1 MMADDLDKLIEDQKA
16 KLAQDKAELE
26 NDPPYMEMRNKEL
39 EKLSETNKMLISMTK
54 ENIPPNSQQN
64 YPLGD
69 YGLSLPLGEECER
82 KKHKLK
88 EELRQ
93 DYRRYLSQG
102 ISQAKRKKNYL
113 TTGEVDPY
121 TQGLSL
127 PIDERRSA
135 KEKLRLER
143 NKEYNQYL
151 RDKEEWN
158 ERLRKLGK
166 KNTENEMDRNK
177 KPIAVTRLQSELHT
191 EVQPCNTGTE
201 PPKKD
206 AFTSTEGYEELL
218 SKRWPEEDRYHRLDD
233 EVELRSRLL
242 NKRLDE
248 DLDVPNRRYRGF
260 ASQSVIPVRKHHR
273 LDEDRDFGRRYYR
286 MDYDPEISEE
296 MDPRFRCESAYDRK
310 TPRVFCGDRPHLDG
324 IVRDLPAD
332 YEDEL
337 KERARVQQISRTGN
351 SRNQMQISSSASEQA
366 KSAAEMPY
374 ATGLVLGGQDRELLQ
389 RKKEKYRQELI
400 EQMAEQQRNKRRE
413 KELELTVAASGAR
426 DPEKSPNRLKHFG
439 LTARATEEKLPPE
452 RPRVAF
458 QTPVP
463 VPSASPVNE
472 DFHRGLASTLGEIAA
487 PRLAPMPPPPPPV
500 LTDNYRTPHDDAYY
514 FYGVRNPL
522 DPNLAYY
529 GTGMMGMQPTPNL
542 DPSLGQASV
551 EQSISNVG
559 QRNTGDTQRS
569 IGVFSE
575 EKTKPSKEATL
586 SYQQE
591 LRQQIRE
598 REERRRQEREE
609 KERYEAKIAAEM
621 RNYNPWGRGGGGAPL
636 RDAKGNLITDL
647 NMMHKQNEDAY
658 HNREA
663 RLYEDKR
670 AIVSADLSLAS
681 PRPENTEASTN
692 KTAGFTFAQTS
703 PFARGNVFGEP
714 PSPQHL
720 KRQESYKN
728 FLRLQIREREERRR
742 QEREEKERYE
752 AKIAAEMR
760 NYNPWGRGGG
770 GAPLRDAK
778 GNLITD
784 LNMMHKQNE
793 DAYHNREARLY
804 EDKRAIVSA
813 DLSLASP
820 RPENTEASTNKTA
833 GFTFA
838 QTSPFARG
846 NVFGEPPSP
855 QHLKRQE
862 SYKNFLRLQIEE
874 KRRREQAEREKLR
887 MEEEE
892 EEKRIAEERMRIQK
906 AYENEQEEKRKKEE
920 EQRLKN
926 KEMIRLDEERQKEA
940 EKRRKE
946 KEEKQD
952 EQLRQYFEKEK
963 MEEEKKMFARQPSP
977 IIPALQNKS
986 IRKEERIP
994 SADSNVS
1001 YYAQDPPQPRV
1012 PSPPVT
1018 ARRNQ
1023 LRAFEERKNVINEL
1037 SEMRKQ
1043 LRSEEKRLQEQLLNV
1058 ASDDDVPITR
1068 GRREKN
1074 PKDVFEMA
1082 RLRLQAPVR
1091 RPPSKEAQDPV
1102 NIQNIWEFNELKY
1115 KDSETRMGLRHMY
1128 PDPPKDD
1135 QTLEI
1140 QQQALLREQQKKLD
1154 RMRMRRETED
1164 DSASGGN
1171 PQTMGLFRSES
1182 NEFLKNS
1189 QLESDSTFIGANR
1202 ETFPDLGEVNLSPQ
1216 FPPSARER
1224 RRIKQKALACAED
1237 VPPGQTP
1244 LLQPDSFSLH
1254 SSFSLDIDQL
1264 KGKNEERWRRL
1275 TELQQKSA
1283 YLGENISLG
1292 EADDLKRAPSNAGR
1306 RPSSVDTVATEPWLR
1321 PGTSETL
1328 QRLMAEQS
1336 SPAKLSPE
1344 NTLQLG
1350 WQGLSTAHG

>member
-1 MMADDLDKLIEDQKA
+1 MMADDLDKSIEDQKA
-16 KLAQDKAELE
+16 KLARDKAELE
-26 NDPPYMEMRNKEL
+26 NDPPYMEMRNKES
-39 EKLSETNKMLISMTK
+39 EKPSESSKMFISMAK

-64 YPLGD
+64 CPLGD
-69 YGLSLPLGEECER
+69 YGLSLPLGEEYER

-93 DYRRYLSQG
+93 DYRRYLSQ
-102 ISQAKRKKNYL
+102 
-113 TTGEVDPY
+113 
-121 TQGLSL
+121 
-127 PIDERRSA
+127 
-135 KEKLRLER
+135 
-143 NKEYNQYL
+143 
-151 RDKEEWN
+151 
-158 ERLRKLGK
+158 
-166 KNTENEMDRNK
+166 NEMDRNR
-177 KPIAVTRLQSELHT
+177 KPVAVTRLRPELHT
-191 EVQPCNTGTE
+191 EVQPCNTGVE

-218 SKRWPEEDRYHRLDD
+218 NKRWLEEDRYHRLND

-248 DLDVPNRRYRGF
+248 DLDVPNQRRRGF
-260 ASQSVIPVRKHHR
+260 ASQSVIPIRKHHR
-273 LDEDRDFGRRYYR
+273 LDEDRDFARRYYR
-286 MDYDPEISEE
+286 MDHDPEISEE

-310 TPRVFCGDRPHLDG
+310 TPRGFYAERPYLDG

-337 KERARVQQISRTGN
+337 KERTRVQQISRTGT
-351 SRNQMQISSSASEQA
+351 SRNQVQISSSANEQA
-366 KSAAEMPY
+366 KPAAEMPY

-413 KELELTVAASGAR
+413 KELELSVAASGAQ
-426 DPEKSPNRLKHFG
+426 DPEKKLSDEEPNRLKQFG
-439 LTARATEEKLPPE
+439 LTARASVENVPPE

-487 PRLAPMPPPPPPV
+487 PRLVPMPPPPPPV
-500 LTDNYRTPHDDAYY
+500 LTDNYRTPYDDAYY

-542 DPSLGQASV
+542 DPPLGQAPV
-551 EQSISNVG
+551 EQSVSNFG
-559 QRNTGDTQRS
+559 QKNTGDRQRS
-569 IGVFSE
+569 TGVFSE

-591 LRQQIRE
+591 LQQQIRE
-598 REERRRQEREE
+598 REERRRREREE
-609 KERYEAKIAAEM
+609 KERYEAKLEAEM
-621 RNYNPWGRGGGGAPL
+621 RNYNPWGKGGGGAPL

-658 HNREA
+658 HNPEA

-670 AIVSADLSLAS
+670 AIVSVDLSLAS
-681 PRPENTEASTN
+681 PKPENTEASTN
-692 KTAGFTFAQTS
+692 K
-703 PFARGNVFGEP
+703 
-714 PSPQHL
+714 
-720 KRQESYKN
+720 
-728 FLRLQIREREERRR
+728 I
-742 QEREEKERYE
+742 
-752 AKIAAEMR
+752 
-760 NYNPWGRGGG
+760 
-770 GAPLRDAK
+770 
-778 GNLITD
+778 
-784 LNMMHKQNE
+784 
-793 DAYHNREARLY
+793 
-804 EDKRAIVSA
+804 
-813 DLSLASP
+813 
-820 RPENTEASTNKTA
+820 A

-874 KRRREQAEREKLR
+874 KRRREEAEREKLR
-887 MEEEE
+887 MEEEK
-892 EEKRIAEERMRIQK
+892 EEKRLAEQRMRIQK
-906 AYENEQEEKRKKEE
+906 AYEDEQEEKRKKEE
-920 EQRLKN
+920 ERRLKN
-926 KEMIRLDEERQKEA
+926 KEIIRLDEERQKEA
-940 EKRRKE
+940 ERRRKE
-946 KEEKQD
+946 KEEKQE
-952 EQLRQYFEKEK
+952 EQLRQYYEKEK
-963 MEEEKKMFARQPSP
+963 MEEEKKMFSRQPSP
-977 IIPALQNKS
+977 VIPALQNKS

-994 SADSNVS
+994 SAESHIS

-1012 PSPPVT
+1012 PSPPVP

-1023 LRAFEERKNVINEL
+1023 LRALEERKNVINEL

-1043 LRSEEKRLQEQLLNV
+1043 LRSEERRLQEQLLNV

-1074 PKDVFEMA
+1074 PKDIFEMA

-1091 RPPSKEAQDPV
+1091 RPSSKEAQDPV

-1115 KDSETRMGLRHMY
+1115 TDSETRLGLRHMY

-1171 PQTMGLFRSES
+1171 PQTMRLFRNES
-1182 NEFLKNS
+1182 DEFLKNS
-1189 QLESDSTFIGANR
+1189 LLESDSAFIGANG
-1202 ETFPDLGEVNLSPQ
+1202 ETFPALKEVNLPPQ
-1216 FPPSARER
+1216 LPPSARER
-1224 RRIKQKALACAED
+1224 RRIKQKALERAED
-1237 VPPGQTP
+1237 VPPDQTP

-1254 SSFSLDIDQL
+1254 SNFSLDVDQL
-1264 KGKNEERWRRL
+1264 KGKNEERWHRL

-1283 YLGENISLG
+1283 YLGDDISLG
-1292 EADDLKRAPSNAGR
+1292 DVDDLLKRPAADGR
-1306 RPSSVDTVATEPWLR
+1306 RPGSGDTVATEPWLR

-1328 QRLMAEQS
+1328 RRLLAEQT

-1344 NTLQLG
+1344 NALPLS
-1350 WQGLSTAHG
+1350 WEGLSTAHG

>member
-1 MMADDLDKLIEDQKA
+1 MMADDLDKSIEDQKA
-16 KLAQDKAELE
+16 KLARDKAELE
-26 NDPPYMEMRNKEL
+26 NDPPYMEMRNKES
-39 EKLSETNKMLISMTK
+39 EKPSESSKMFISMAK

-69 YGLSLPLGEECER
+69 YGLSLPLGEEYER

-93 DYRRYLSQG
+93 DYRRYLSQ
-102 ISQAKRKKNYL
+102 KNYL

-135 KEKLRLER
+135 K
-143 NKEYNQYL
+143 
-151 RDKEEWN
+151 
-158 ERLRKLGK
+158 
-166 KNTENEMDRNK
+166 NEMDRNR
-177 KPIAVTRLQSELHT
+177 KPVAVTRLRPEFHT
-191 EVQPCNTGTE
+191 EVQPCNTGVE

-218 SKRWPEEDRYHRLDD
+218 NKRWLEEDRYHRLDD

-248 DLDVPNRRYRGF
+248 DLDVPNQRRRGF
-260 ASQSVIPVRKHHR
+260 ASQSVIPIRKHHR
-273 LDEDRDFGRRYYR
+273 LDEDRDFARRYYR
-286 MDYDPEISEE
+286 MDHDPEISEE

-310 TPRVFCGDRPHLDG
+310 TPRGFYAERPYLDG

-337 KERARVQQISRTGN
+337 KERTRVQQISRTGT
-351 SRNQMQISSSASEQA
+351 SRNQVQISSSATEQA
-366 KSAAEMPY
+366 KPAAEMPY

-413 KELELTVAASGAR
+413 KELELSVAASGAQ
-426 DPEKSPNRLKHFG
+426 DPEKKPNRLKQFG
-439 LTARATEEKLPPE
+439 LTARASVENVPPE

-487 PRLAPMPPPPPPV
+487 PRLVPMPPPPPPV
-500 LTDNYRTPHDDAYY
+500 LTDNYRTPYDDAYY

-542 DPSLGQASV
+542 DPPLGQAPV
-551 EQSISNVG
+551 EQSVSNFG
-559 QRNTGDTQRS
+559 QKNTGDRQRS
-569 IGVFSE
+569 TGVFSE

-591 LRQQIRE
+591 LQQQIRE
-598 REERRRQEREE
+598 REERRRREREE
-609 KERYEAKIAAEM
+609 KERYEAKLEAEM
-621 RNYNPWGRGGGGAPL
+621 RNYNPWGKGGGGAPL

-658 HNREA
+658 HNPEA

-670 AIVSADLSLAS
+670 AIVSVDLSLAS
-681 PRPENTEASTN
+681 PKPENTEASTN
-692 KTAGFTFAQTS
+692 K
-703 PFARGNVFGEP
+703 
-714 PSPQHL
+714 
-720 KRQESYKN
+720 
-728 FLRLQIREREERRR
+728 I
-742 QEREEKERYE
+742 
-752 AKIAAEMR
+752 
-760 NYNPWGRGGG
+760 
-770 GAPLRDAK
+770 
-778 GNLITD
+778 
-784 LNMMHKQNE
+784 
-793 DAYHNREARLY
+793 
-804 EDKRAIVSA
+804 
-813 DLSLASP
+813 
-820 RPENTEASTNKTA
+820 A

-874 KRRREQAEREKLR
+874 KRRREEAEREKLR
-887 MEEEE
+887 MEEEK
-892 EEKRIAEERMRIQK
+892 EEKRLAEQRMRIQK
-906 AYENEQEEKRKKEE
+906 AYEDEQEEKRKKEE
-920 EQRLKN
+920 ERRLKN
-926 KEMIRLDEERQKEA
+926 KEIIRLDEERQKEA
-940 EKRRKE
+940 ERRRKE
-946 KEEKQD
+946 KEEKQE
-952 EQLRQYFEKEK
+952 EQLRQYYEKEK
-963 MEEEKKMFARQPSP
+963 MEEEKKMFSRQPSP
-977 IIPALQNKS
+977 VIPALQNKS

-994 SADSNVS
+994 SADSHIS

-1012 PSPPVT
+1012 PSPPVP

-1023 LRAFEERKNVINEL
+1023 LRALEERKNVINEL

-1043 LRSEEKRLQEQLLNV
+1043 LRSEERRLQEQLLNV

-1074 PKDVFEMA
+1074 PKDIFEMA

-1091 RPPSKEAQDPV
+1091 RPSSKEAQDPV

-1115 KDSETRMGLRHMY
+1115 TDSETRLGLRHMY

-1140 QQQALLREQQKKLD
+1140 QQQALLREQQKKLG

-1171 PQTMGLFRSES
+1171 PQTMRLFRNES
-1182 NEFLKNS
+1182 DEFLKNS
-1189 QLESDSTFIGANR
+1189 LLESDSAFIGANG
-1202 ETFPDLGEVNLSPQ
+1202 ETFPALKEVNLPPQ
-1216 FPPSARER
+1216 LPPSARER
-1224 RRIKQKALACAED
+1224 RRIKQKALERAED
-1237 VPPGQTP
+1237 VPPDQTP

-1254 SSFSLDIDQL
+1254 SNFSLDVDQL
-1264 KGKNEERWRRL
+1264 KGKNEERWHRL

-1283 YLGENISLG
+1283 YLGDDTSLG
-1292 EADDLKRAPSNAGR
+1292 DVDDLLKRPAADGR
-1306 RPSSVDTVATEPWLR
+1306 RPGSGDTVATEPWLR

-1328 QRLMAEQS
+1328 RRLLAEQT

-1344 NTLQLG
+1344 NALPLS
-1350 WQGLSTAHG
+1350 WEGLSTAHG

>member
-1 MMADDLDKLIEDQKA
+1 MLADDLEKSIEDQKA
-16 KLAQDKAELE
+16 KLARDKAELE
-26 NDPPYMEMRNKEL
+26 NDPPYMEMRNKASD
-39 EKLSETNKMLISMTK
+39 KLFETSKMLISMAK

-64 YPLGD
+64 CPLGD
-69 YGLSLPLGEECER
+69 YGLSLPLGEEYER

-93 DYRRYLSQG
+93 DYRRYLSQ
-102 ISQAKRKKNYL
+102 KNYL

-166 KNTENEMDRNK
+166 KNTENEMDGNK
-177 KPIAVTRLQSELHT
+177 NPIAATRLQPELHT
-191 EVQPCNTGTE
+191 EVQPCNTGVQ

-218 SKRWPEEDRYHRLDD
+218 NKRWLEEDRYHRLDD

-248 DLDVPNRRYRGF
+248 DLDVPNRRHRGF
-260 ASQSVIPVRKHHR
+260 ASQSVIPIRKHHR

-296 MDPRFRCESAYDRK
+296 MDPRFRCESAYDSK
-310 TPRVFCGDRPHLDG
+310 TPRIFYAERPSLDG

-351 SRNQMQISSSASEQA
+351 SRNQVQISSSANEPA
-366 KSAAEMPY
+366 KSAPEMPY
-374 ATGLVLGGQDRELLQ
+374 ATGLVLGGQDQELLQ

-413 KELELTVAASGAR
+413 KELELSVAASGAQ
-426 DPEKSPNRLKHFG
+426 DPEKKLSDEEPNRLKQFG
-439 LTARATEEKLPPE
+439 LTVRASEERVPPE

-500 LTDNYRTPHDDAYY
+500 LTDNYRTPYDDAYY
-514 FYGVRNPL
+514 FYGARNPL

-529 GTGMMGMQPTPNL
+529 GTGMMGMQGTPNL
-542 DPSLGQASV
+542 DPPLGQAPV
-551 EQSISNVG
+551 EQSVGNTG
-559 QRNTGDTQRS
+559 QRNTGDRQRS
-569 IGVFSE
+569 TGVFSE
-575 EKTKPSKEATL
+575 EKRKPSKEATL

-591 LRQQIRE
+591 LQQQIRE
-598 REERRRQEREE
+598 REERRRREREE
-609 KERYEAKIAAEM
+609 KERYEAKLEAEM
-621 RNYNPWGRGGGGAPL
+621 RNYNPWGKGGGGAPL

-658 HNREA
+658 HNPEA

-670 AIVSADLSLAS
+670 AVVSVDLSLAS
-681 PRPENTEASTN
+681 SRPENTEASTN
-692 KTAGFTFAQTS
+692 KIAGFTFAQTS

-720 KRQESYKN
+720 R
-728 FLRLQIREREERRR
+728 
-742 QEREEKERYE
+742 
-752 AKIAAEMR
+752 
-760 NYNPWGRGGG
+760 
-770 GAPLRDAK
+770 
-778 GNLITD
+778 
-784 LNMMHKQNE
+784 
-793 DAYHNREARLY
+793 
-804 EDKRAIVSA
+804 
-813 DLSLASP
+813 
-820 RPENTEASTNKTA
+820 
-833 GFTFA
+833 
-838 QTSPFARG
+838 
-846 NVFGEPPSP
+846 
-855 QHLKRQE
+855 RQE

-874 KRRREQAEREKLR
+874 KRRREEAEREKLR
-887 MEEEE
+887 MEEEK
-892 EEKRIAEERMRIQK
+892 EEKRLAEQRMRIQK
-906 AYENEQEEKRKKEE
+906 AYEDEQEEKRKKEE
-920 EQRLKN
+920 ERRLKN
-926 KEMIRLDEERQKEA
+926 KEIIRLDEERQKEA

-952 EQLRQYFEKEK
+952 ERLRQYFEKEK
-963 MEEEKKMFARQPSP
+963 MEEEKKMFSRQPSP

-986 IRKEERIP
+986 VRKEERIP
-994 SADSNVS
+994 SAESHIS

-1012 PSPPVT
+1012 PSPPVP

-1023 LRAFEERKNVINEL
+1023 LRALEERKNVINEL

-1043 LRSEEKRLQEQLLNV
+1043 LRSEERRLQEQLLNV

-1091 RPPSKEAQDPV
+1091 RPSSKEAQDPV

-1115 KDSETRMGLRHMY
+1115 TDSETRMGLRHMY

-1171 PQTMGLFRSES
+1171 PQTMRLFRNES
-1182 NEFLKNS
+1182 DEFLKNS
-1189 QLESDSTFIGANR
+1189 LLESDSAFIGANG
-1202 ETFPDLGEVNLSPQ
+1202 ETFPALGEVNLSPRL
-1216 FPPSARER
+1216 PLSARER
-1224 RRIKQKALACAED
+1224 RRIKQKALECGD
-1237 VPPGQTP
+1237 YVPPDQTQ
-1244 LLQPDSFSLH
+1244 LLQPDGFSLH
-1254 SSFSLDIDQL
+1254 SNFSLDVDQL
-1264 KGKNEERWRRL
+1264 KGKNEERLRRL
-1275 TELQQKSA
+1275 TELQRKSA
-1283 YLGENISLG
+1283 YLGDTISLG
-1292 EADDLKRAPSNAGR
+1292 EADDLLKRAPAEDGR

-1328 QRLMAEQS
+1328 RRLMADQS
-1336 SPAKLSPE
+1336 SPAKLSPDNALLLSWE
-1344 NTLQLG
+1344 
-1350 WQGLSTAHG
+1350 GLSTAHG

>member
-1 MMADDLDKLIEDQKA
+1 MLADDLEKSIEDQKA
-16 KLAQDKAELE
+16 KLARDKAELE
-26 NDPPYMEMRNKEL
+26 NDPPYMEMRNKASD
-39 EKLSETNKMLISMTK
+39 KLFETSKMLISMAK

-64 YPLGD
+64 CPLGD
-69 YGLSLPLGEECER
+69 YGLSLPLGEEYER

-166 KNTENEMDRNK
+166 KNTENEMDGNK
-177 KPIAVTRLQSELHT
+177 NPIAATRLQPELHT
-191 EVQPCNTGTE
+191 EVQPCNTGVQ

-218 SKRWPEEDRYHRLDD
+218 NKRWLEEDRYHRLDD

-248 DLDVPNRRYRGF
+248 DLDVPNRRHRGF
-260 ASQSVIPVRKHHR
+260 ASQSVIPIRKHHR

-296 MDPRFRCESAYDRK
+296 MDPRFRCESAYDSK
-310 TPRVFCGDRPHLDG
+310 TPRIFYAERPSLDG

-351 SRNQMQISSSASEQA
+351 SRNQVQISSSANEPA
-366 KSAAEMPY
+366 KSAPEMPY
-374 ATGLVLGGQDRELLQ
+374 ATGLVLGGQDQELLQ

-413 KELELTVAASGAR
+413 KELELSVAASGAQ
-426 DPEKSPNRLKHFG
+426 DPEKKPNRLKQFG
-439 LTARATEEKLPPE
+439 LTVRASEERVPPE

-500 LTDNYRTPHDDAYY
+500 LTDNYRTPYDDAYY
-514 FYGVRNPL
+514 FYGARNPL

-529 GTGMMGMQPTPNL
+529 GTGMMGMQGTPNL
-542 DPSLGQASV
+542 DPPLGQAPV
-551 EQSISNVG
+551 EQSVGNTG
-559 QRNTGDTQRS
+559 QRNTGDRQRS
-569 IGVFSE
+569 TGVFSE
-575 EKTKPSKEATL
+575 EKRKPSKEATL

-591 LRQQIRE
+591 LQQQIRE
-598 REERRRQEREE
+598 REERRRREREE
-609 KERYEAKIAAEM
+609 KERYEAKLEAEM
-621 RNYNPWGRGGGGAPL
+621 RNYNPWGKGGGGAPL
-636 RDAKGNLITDL
+636 RDAKGNLI
-647 NMMHKQNEDAY
+647 
-658 HNREA
+658 
-663 RLYEDKR
+663 
-670 AIVSADLSLAS
+670 S
-681 PRPENTEASTN
+681 
-692 KTAGFTFAQTS
+692 FTFAQTS

-720 KRQESYKN
+720 R
-728 FLRLQIREREERRR
+728 
-742 QEREEKERYE
+742 
-752 AKIAAEMR
+752 
-760 NYNPWGRGGG
+760 
-770 GAPLRDAK
+770 
-778 GNLITD
+778 
-784 LNMMHKQNE
+784 
-793 DAYHNREARLY
+793 
-804 EDKRAIVSA
+804 
-813 DLSLASP
+813 
-820 RPENTEASTNKTA
+820 
-833 GFTFA
+833 
-838 QTSPFARG
+838 
-846 NVFGEPPSP
+846 
-855 QHLKRQE
+855 RQE

-874 KRRREQAEREKLR
+874 KRRREEAEREKLR
-887 MEEEE
+887 MEEEK
-892 EEKRIAEERMRIQK
+892 EEKRLAEQRMRIQK
-906 AYENEQEEKRKKEE
+906 AYEDEQEEKRKKEE
-920 EQRLKN
+920 ERRLKN
-926 KEMIRLDEERQKEA
+926 KEIIRLDEERQKEA

-952 EQLRQYFEKEK
+952 ERLRQYFEKEK
-963 MEEEKKMFARQPSP
+963 MEEEKKMFSRQPSP

-986 IRKEERIP
+986 VRKEERIP
-994 SADSNVS
+994 SAESHIS

-1012 PSPPVT
+1012 PSPPVP

-1023 LRAFEERKNVINEL
+1023 LRALEERKNVINEL

-1043 LRSEEKRLQEQLLNV
+1043 LRSEERRLQEQLLNV

-1091 RPPSKEAQDPV
+1091 RPSSKEAQDPV

-1115 KDSETRMGLRHMY
+1115 TDSETRMGLRHMY

-1171 PQTMGLFRSES
+1171 PQTMRLFRNES
-1182 NEFLKNS
+1182 DEFLKNS
-1189 QLESDSTFIGANR
+1189 LLESDSAFIGANG
-1202 ETFPDLGEVNLSPQ
+1202 ETFPALGEVNLSPRL
-1216 FPPSARER
+1216 PLSARER
-1224 RRIKQKALACAED
+1224 RRIKQKALECGD
-1237 VPPGQTP
+1237 YVPPDQTQ
-1244 LLQPDSFSLH
+1244 LLQPDGFSLH
-1254 SSFSLDIDQL
+1254 SNFSLDVDQL
-1264 KGKNEERWRRL
+1264 KGKNEERLRRL
-1275 TELQQKSA
+1275 TELQRKSA
-1283 YLGENISLG
+1283 YLGDTISLG
-1292 EADDLKRAPSNAGR
+1292 EADDLLKRAPAEDGR

-1328 QRLMAEQS
+1328 RRLMADQS
-1336 SPAKLSPE
+1336 SPAKLSPDNALLLSWE
-1344 NTLQLG
+1344 
-1350 WQGLSTAHG
+1350 GLSTAHG

>member
-1 MMADDLDKLIEDQKA
+1 MMADDLDKFIEDQKA

-26 NDPPYMEMRNKEL
+26 NDPPYMEIRNKESA
-39 EKLSETNKMLISMTK
+39 KLFETSKMLISMAK

-64 YPLGD
+64 YLSGD
-69 YGLSLPLGEECER
+69 YGLSLPLGEEYER

-166 KNTENEMDRNK
+166 KTTENEMDRNK
-177 KPIAVTRLQSELHT
+177 KPIAVTRLQPELHT
-191 EVQPCNTGTE
+191 EVQPCNRGAE

-218 SKRWPEEDRYHRLDD
+218 NKRWLEEDSCHRLDD

-248 DLDVPNRRYRGF
+248 ELDVPNRRHRGF
-260 ASQSVIPVRKHHR
+260 ASQSVIPIRKHHR

-310 TPRVFCGDRPHLDG
+310 TPRVFYAERPYLDG
-324 IVRDLPAD
+324 IVRDQPAD

-337 KERARVQQISRTGN
+337 KERARVQQISRNGN
-351 SRNQMQISSSASEQA
+351 SRNQVQISSSANEPV

-413 KELELTVAASGAR
+413 KELELSVAASGAR
-426 DPEKSPNRLKHFG
+426 DPEKKLSDEEPNRLKQFG
-439 LTARATEEKLPPE
+439 LTARASEEKVPPE

-463 VPSASPVNE
+463 IPSASPVNE

-500 LTDNYRTPHDDAYY
+500 LTDNYRTPYDDAYY

-542 DPSLGQASV
+542 DLPLGQAPV
-551 EQSISNVG
+551 EQSVSNIG
-559 QRNTGDTQRS
+559 QRNTGDRQRS
-569 IGVFSE
+569 IGLFSE
-575 EKTKPSKEATL
+575 EKPKPSKEATL

-591 LRQQIRE
+591 LQQQIRE

-609 KERYEAKIAAEM
+609 KERYEAKLEAEM
-621 RNYNPWGRGGGGAPL
+621 RNYNPWGKGGGGAPL
-636 RDAKGNLITDL
+636 RDAKGNLI
-647 NMMHKQNEDAY
+647 
-658 HNREA
+658 
-663 RLYEDKR
+663 
-670 AIVSADLSLAS
+670 S
-681 PRPENTEASTN
+681 
-692 KTAGFTFAQTS
+692 
-703 PFARGNVFGEP
+703 
-714 PSPQHL
+714 
-720 KRQESYKN
+720 
-728 FLRLQIREREERRR
+728 
-742 QEREEKERYE
+742 
-752 AKIAAEMR
+752 
-760 NYNPWGRGGG
+760 
-770 GAPLRDAK
+770 
-778 GNLITD
+778 
-784 LNMMHKQNE
+784 
-793 DAYHNREARLY
+793 
-804 EDKRAIVSA
+804 
-813 DLSLASP
+813 
-820 RPENTEASTNKTA
+820 
-833 GFTFA
+833 FTFA

-874 KRRREQAEREKLR
+874 KRCREEAEREKLR
-887 MEEEE
+887 MEEEK
-892 EEKRIAEERMRIQK
+892 EEKRLAEQRMRIQK

-920 EQRLKN
+920 ERRLKN
-926 KEMIRLDEERQKEA
+926 KEIIRLDEERQKEA

-963 MEEEKKMFARQPSP
+963 MEEEKKMFSRQPSP
-977 IIPALQNKS
+977 IISALQNRS
-986 IRKEERIP
+986 IRREERIP
-994 SADSNVS
+994 SAESHIS

-1012 PSPPVT
+1012 PSPPVP

-1043 LRSEEKRLQEQLLNV
+1043 LRSEERRLQEQLLNV

-1074 PKDVFEMA
+1074 PKDIFEMA

-1091 RPPSKEAQDPV
+1091 RPSSKEAQDPV
-1102 NIQNIWEFNELKY
+1102 NIQNIWEFNELKN

-1135 QTLEI
+1135 HTLEI

-1171 PQTMGLFRSES
+1171 PQTMGLFRNES

-1189 QLESDSTFIGANR
+1189 LLESDSAFIGANG
-1202 ETFPDLGEVNLSPQ
+1202 ETFPALGEVNLSPQ
-1216 FPPSARER
+1216 LPPSARER
-1224 RRIKQKALACAED
+1224 RRIKQKALECAEG

-1244 LLQPDSFSLH
+1244 LPQPDSFSLH
-1254 SSFSLDIDQL
+1254 SSFSLDVDQL
-1264 KGKNEERWRRL
+1264 KGKNEERLHRL

-1283 YLGENISLG
+1283 YLGDTISLG
-1292 EADDLKRAPSNAGR
+1292 EADDLLKHAPSNAGR

-1344 NTLQLG
+1344 NTLPLS

>member
-1 MMADDLDKLIEDQKA
+1 MMADDLDKFIEDQKA

-26 NDPPYMEMRNKEL
+26 NDPPYVEMRNKES
-39 EKLSETNKMLISMTK
+39 EKLSETSKMLISMAK

-64 YPLGD
+64 YPSGD
-69 YGLSLPLGEECER
+69 YGLSLPLGEEYER

-135 KEKLRLER
+135 K
-143 NKEYNQYL
+143 
-151 RDKEEWN
+151 
-158 ERLRKLGK
+158 
-166 KNTENEMDRNK
+166 NEMNRNK
-177 KPIAVTRLQSELHT
+177 KAIAVTRLQPELHT
-191 EVQPCNTGTE
+191 EVQPCNTGAE

-206 AFTSTEGYEELL
+206 AFTSTECYEDLPN
-218 SKRWPEEDRYHRLDD
+218 KRWLEEDRYHRLDD

-248 DLDVPNRRYRGF
+248 DLDAPNRRHRGF
-260 ASQSVIPVRKHHR
+260 ASQSVIPIRKHHR
-273 LDEDRDFGRRYYR
+273 LDEDRDFSRRYYR
-286 MDYDPEISEE
+286 VDDDPDISEE

-310 TPRVFCGDRPHLDG
+310 TPRVFYAERPYLDG

-337 KERARVQQISRTGN
+337 KERVRVQQISRTGN
-351 SRNQMQISSSASEQA
+351 SRNQIQISFSANEQA
-366 KSAAEMPY
+366 KSAAEMPH
-374 ATGLVLGGQDRELLQ
+374 ATGLVLGGQDREFLQ

-413 KELELTVAASGAR
+413 KELELSVAASGAR
-426 DPEKSPNRLKHFG
+426 DPEKKPNRLKQFG
-439 LTARATEEKLPPE
+439 LTARASEEKVPPE

-463 VPSASPVNE
+463 IPSASPVNE

-500 LTDNYRTPHDDAYY
+500 LTDYRTPYDDAYY

-542 DPSLGQASV
+542 DPPLGQAPV
-551 EQSISNVG
+551 EQSVSSIG
-559 QRNTGDTQRS
+559 QRNTGDRQRS
-569 IGVFSE
+569 IGVYSE

-591 LRQQIRE
+591 LQQQIRE

-609 KERYEAKIAAEM
+609 KERYEAKLEAEM
-621 RNYNPWGRGGGGAPL
+621 RNYNPWGKGGGGAPL
-636 RDAKGNLITDL
+636 RDAKGNLI
-647 NMMHKQNEDAY
+647 
-658 HNREA
+658 
-663 RLYEDKR
+663 
-670 AIVSADLSLAS
+670 S
-681 PRPENTEASTN
+681 
-692 KTAGFTFAQTS
+692 
-703 PFARGNVFGEP
+703 
-714 PSPQHL
+714 
-720 KRQESYKN
+720 
-728 FLRLQIREREERRR
+728 
-742 QEREEKERYE
+742 
-752 AKIAAEMR
+752 
-760 NYNPWGRGGG
+760 
-770 GAPLRDAK
+770 
-778 GNLITD
+778 
-784 LNMMHKQNE
+784 
-793 DAYHNREARLY
+793 
-804 EDKRAIVSA
+804 
-813 DLSLASP
+813 
-820 RPENTEASTNKTA
+820 
-833 GFTFA
+833 FTFA

-874 KRRREQAEREKLR
+874 KRRREEAEREKLK
-887 MEEEE
+887 MEEEK
-892 EEKRIAEERMRIQK
+892 EEKRLAEQRMRIQK
-906 AYENEQEEKRKKEE
+906 AYEDEQEEKRKKEE
-920 EQRLKN
+920 ERRLKSR
-926 KEMIRLDEERQKEA
+926 EIIRLDEERQKEA

-963 MEEEKKMFARQPSP
+963 TEEEEKTFSRQPSP
-977 IIPALQNKS
+977 IVSALQNKS

-994 SADSNVS
+994 SAESHVS
-1001 YYAQDPPQPRV
+1001 YYAQAPPQPRV
-1012 PSPPVT
+1012 PSPPVP

-1043 LRSEEKRLQEQLLNV
+1043 LRSEERRLQEQLLNV
-1058 ASDDDVPITR
+1058 ASDDDIPITR
-1068 GRREKN
+1068 GRRDKN
-1074 PKDVFEMA
+1074 PKDIFEMA

-1091 RPPSKEAQDPV
+1091 RPSSKEAQDPV

-1171 PQTMGLFRSES
+1171 PQTMGLFRNES

-1189 QLESDSTFIGANR
+1189 LLESDSAFIGANG
-1202 ETFPDLGEVNLSPQ
+1202 ETFPALEVNLSPQ
-1216 FPPSARER
+1216 LPPSARER
-1224 RRIKQKALACAED
+1224 RRIKQKALERAED
-1237 VPPGQTP
+1237 VPPGQTW

-1254 SSFSLDIDQL
+1254 SSFSLDTDQL
-1264 KGKNEERWRRL
+1264 KGKNEERLHRL

-1283 YLGENISLG
+1283 YLGDNVSLG
-1292 EADDLKRAPSNAGR
+1292 DAEDLLKAAPPHAGR
-1306 RPSSVDTVATEPWLR
+1306 RPGSVDTVATEPWLR

-1336 SPAKLSPE
+1336 SPAKLPPE
-1344 NTLQLG
+1344 NTLLLS

>member
-1 MMADDLDKLIEDQKA
+1 MADDLDKFIEDQKA

-26 NDPPYMEMRNKEL
+26 NDPPYMEIKKKES
-39 EKLSETNKMLISMTK
+39 EKLSETSKMLISMSK

-64 YPLGD
+64 YPSGD
-69 YGLSLPLGEECER
+69 YGLSLPLGEEYER

-93 DYRRYLSQG
+93 DYRRYLSQ
-102 ISQAKRKKNYL
+102 KNYL

-166 KNTENEMDRNK
+166 KNTENRMDRNK
-177 KPIAVTRLQSELHT
+177 NPIAVARPQPELQT
-191 EVQPCNTGTE
+191 EVQPCNTGAE

-218 SKRWPEEDRYHRLDD
+218 NKRWLEEDRYHRLGD
-233 EVELRSRLL
+233 EVELRSRLFS
-242 NKRLDE
+242 KRLDE
-248 DLDVPNRRYRGF
+248 DLDVPSRRYRGF

-273 LDEDRDFGRRYYR
+273 FDEDRDFGRRYYR

-296 MDPRFRCESAYDRK
+296 MDPRFRCESTYDRK
-310 TPRVFCGDRPHLDG
+310 TPRVFYAERPYLDG
-324 IVRDLPAD
+324 IIRDLPAD

-337 KERARVQQISRTGN
+337 KERPRVQQSSRAGN
-351 SRNQMQISSSASEQA
+351 SRNQVQISSSANEQV
-366 KSAAEMPY
+366 KSAAETPC
-374 ATGLVLGGQDRELLQ
+374 ATGLVLGDQDRELLQ

-413 KELELTVAASGAR
+413 KELELSVAASGAQ
-426 DPEKSPNRLKHFG
+426 DPEKKPNRLKQFG
-439 LTARATEEKLPPE
+439 VTVGASEEKVPPE

-463 VPSASPVNE
+463 VPSASPLNE
-472 DFHRGLASTLGEIAA
+472 DFHRGLSSTLGEIAA
-487 PRLAPMPPPPPPV
+487 PRVVPMPPPLPPV
-500 LTDNYRTPHDDAYY
+500 LTDNYRTPYDDAYY
-514 FYGVRNPL
+514 FYGARNPL

-529 GTGMMGMQPTPNL
+529 GTGMMGVQPTPNQDPPL
-542 DPSLGQASV
+542 DQAPV
-551 EQSISNVG
+551 EQSVSNIG
-559 QRNTGDTQRS
+559 QRNTADRQRS
-569 IGVFSE
+569 TAVFSE
-575 EKTKPSKEATL
+575 ENRKPSKEATL
-586 SYQQE
+586 SYQKE
-591 LRQQIRE
+591 LQQQIRE

-609 KERYEAKIAAEM
+609 KERYEAKLEAEM
-621 RNYNPWGRGGGGAPL
+621 RNYNPWGKGGGGAPL
-636 RDAKGNLITDL
+636 RDAKGNLI
-647 NMMHKQNEDAY
+647 
-658 HNREA
+658 
-663 RLYEDKR
+663 
-670 AIVSADLSLAS
+670 S
-681 PRPENTEASTN
+681 
-692 KTAGFTFAQTS
+692 
-703 PFARGNVFGEP
+703 
-714 PSPQHL
+714 
-720 KRQESYKN
+720 
-728 FLRLQIREREERRR
+728 
-742 QEREEKERYE
+742 
-752 AKIAAEMR
+752 
-760 NYNPWGRGGG
+760 
-770 GAPLRDAK
+770 
-778 GNLITD
+778 
-784 LNMMHKQNE
+784 
-793 DAYHNREARLY
+793 
-804 EDKRAIVSA
+804 
-813 DLSLASP
+813 
-820 RPENTEASTNKTA
+820 
-833 GFTFA
+833 FTFA

-874 KRRREQAEREKLR
+874 KRRREEAEREKLR
-887 MEEEE
+887 MEEER
-892 EEKRIAEERMRIQK
+892 EEKRLAEQRMRIKK
-906 AYENEQEEKRKKEE
+906 AYEDEQEERRKKEE
-920 EQRLKN
+920 ERRLKN
-926 KEMIRLDEERQKEA
+926 KEIIRLDEERQKEA

-963 MEEEKKMFARQPSP
+963 MEEEKMFSRQPSP
-977 IIPALQNKS
+977 IVPALQNKS
-986 IRKEERIP
+986 IRKEERNP
-994 SADSNVS
+994 SAESHIS
-1001 YYAQDPPQPRV
+1001 YYAQDPPRPRV
-1012 PSPPVT
+1012 PSPPVP

-1058 ASDDDVPITR
+1058 ASDDDIPITR
-1068 GRREKN
+1068 VRREKN
-1074 PKDVFEMA
+1074 PKDIFEMA
-1082 RLRLQAPVR
+1082 RLRMQAPVR
-1091 RPPSKEAQDPV
+1091 RPSSKEAQDPV
-1102 NIQNIWEFNELKY
+1102 NIQNIWDFNELKY
-1115 KDSETRMGLRHMY
+1115 KDSETRMGVRHMY

-1171 PQTMGLFRSES
+1171 PQTMRLFRNAS

-1189 QLESDSTFIGANR
+1189 LLESDSAFIGANG
-1202 ETFPDLGEVNLSPQ
+1202 ETFPALREVDFSPQ
-1216 FPPSARER
+1216 LPPSARER
-1224 RRIKQKALACAED
+1224 RRMRQKALECAED

-1244 LLQPDSFSLH
+1244 PLQPDSFSLH
-1254 SSFSLDIDQL
+1254 SSFSLDVDQL
-1264 KGKNEERWRRL
+1264 KGKNEERLHRL
-1275 TELQQKSA
+1275 TELQPKSA
-1283 YLGENISLG
+1283 DSGDSLSLG
-1292 EADDLKRAPSNAGR
+1292 AADDLLKHVPPHQGR

-1321 PGTSETL
+1321 PGSAETL
-1328 QRLMAEQS
+1328 RRLMADQP

-1344 NTLQLG
+1344 IPLG